1 MHWFSVISGQA
12 DFNDAMDE
20 VEEQLESQLAGLHP
34 DLLVI
39 FVSPHHSAK
48 SALAPDRLCDRF
60 GPQVLFGSTAGG
72 VIGAGREFEGKPA
85 VSVTAA
91 VLPDVAL
98 KPFRLSPD
106 ELEAFVEAPQT
117 WSDRLG
123 CEAIHEPSFLL
134 LADPFSC
141 DADGLLG
148 SLDMAYPGCSKVGGL
163 VSGARVAGENR
174 LFLDDEVHARGAIGV
189 AMWGDILIDTAV
201 AQGCRPVGRP
211 MVITR
216 SQRNLIFEL
225 NGRGAVRE
233 LEETLTGLTAREL
246 ELFRQAP
253 HIGLCIDPSITD
265 PQKGDFLVRNLI
277 GLDST
282 AGVIGVGALV
292 ENQQVVQFHVRDA
305 STSAEDLHEV
315 LARYRREVTGEEPR
329 GALLFSCLGRG
340 MNLYGRADHDCEVF
354 AREVADVPV
363 GGFFCN
369 GEIGPIH
376 AKTFLHGYTS
386 AFGIFRSRGWN

>member
-1 MHWFSVISGQA
+1 MKWFSVISSQA

-20 VEEQLESQLAGLHP
+20 VEDQLESQLAGQHP

-39 FVSPHHSAK
+39 FISPHHTEN

-72 VIGAGREFEGKPA
+72 VIGASRELEGEPA
-85 VSVTAA
+85 ISVTAA

-106 ELEAFVEAPQT
+106 ELPAFVASPQAWT
-117 WSDRLG
+117 ERLG

-141 DADGLLG
+141 DADGLIG
-148 SLDMAYPGCSKVGGL
+148 SLDMAFPGCPKVGGL
-163 VSGARVAGENR
+163 VSGAHTAGDNR

-189 AMWGDILIDTAV
+189 AMWGDVLIDTAV
-201 AQGCRPVGRP
+201 AQGCRPVGKS

-216 SQRNLIFEL
+216 CQRNLIFEL

-233 LEETLTGLTAREL
+233 LEETLAGLTSREL

-253 HIGLCIDPSITD
+253 HIGLCIDPAITD

-277 GLDST
+277 GLDSM

-292 ENQQVVQFHVRDA
+292 QQQQVVQFHIRDA
-305 STSAEDLHEV
+305 STSAEDLHDV
-315 LARYRREVTGEEPR
+315 LARYRRDVQGAEPK

-340 MNLYGRADHDCEVF
+340 VNLYGRADHDCEVF

-386 AFGIFRSRGWN
+386 AFGIFRTRGWN

>member
-1 MHWFSVISGQA
+1 MQWFSVISSQA
-12 DFNDAMDE
+12 DFNEAMDE
-20 VEEQLESQLAGLHP
+20 VEDQLASQLAGSHP

-39 FVSPHHSAK
+39 FISPHHAEN

-60 GPQVLFGSTAGG
+60 GPQVIFGSTAGG
-72 VIGAGREFEGKPA
+72 VIGASREVEAEPA
-85 VSVTAA
+85 ISVTAA

-106 ELEAFVEAPQT
+106 ELPAFVEAPQT
-117 WSDRLG
+117 WSERLG
-123 CEAIHEPSFLL
+123 CEAIHEPSFLI

-141 DADGLLG
+141 DADGLIG
-148 SLDMAYPGCSKVGGL
+148 SLDMAFPGCPKVGGL
-163 VSGARVAGENR
+163 VSGAHTAGDNR
-174 LFLDDEVHARGAIGV
+174 LFLDDEVHARGAIGL
-189 AMWGDILIDTAV
+189 AMWGDVLVDTAV

-216 SQRNLIFEL
+216 CQRNLIFEL

-233 LEETLTGLTAREL
+233 LEETLAGLASREL

-253 HIGLCIDPSITD
+253 HIGLCIDPSITE

-292 ENQQVVQFHVRDA
+292 EQQQVVQFHIRDA

-315 LARYRREVTGEEPR
+315 LARYRREVQGAEPQ

-340 MNLYGRADHDCEVF
+340 VNLYGRADHDCEVF

-386 AFGIFRSRGWN
+386 AFGIFRTRGWN